1 MAPRNAAVAALLG
14 LVLLSSVML
23 ACGAI
28 EDDPP
33 RNPLEEDSAAATTPP
48 SPQAVATIAATPVPT
63 DVAGNVLPPPASLAE
78 PATGRA
84 IELLAEWLGA
94 PQPDFARVSVEATV
108 WPDACLGIA
117 QPISCA
123 QVVTPGFVVRLTDA
137 LGTPHTV
144 HIDGSGRRAR
154 WAGEAVA
161 SGIVTAIDMDT
172 SRLTVRLVDGHALEL
187 RIAPGTAW
195 DQQDT
200 PPSLVTRSVI
210 FGYDPASTPAAV
222 STLAWVV
229 VAPP

>member
-1 MAPRNAAVAALLG
+1 VVAVLALVFVSLA
-14 LVLLSSVML
+14 ML

-28 EDDPP
+28 DDDPPP
-33 RNPLEEDSAAATTPP
+33 RNPLAEDSAAATTTAVP
-48 SPQAVATIAATPVPT
+48 SPVNTVAATPLPT
-63 DVAGNVLPPPASLAE
+63 DVAGNVLPPSAGLAE

-84 IELLAEWLGA
+84 IELLAEWLGV
-94 PQPDFARVSVEATV
+94 PQTDFARVSTEATV

-137 LGTPHTV
+137 LGTPHSV

-161 SGIVTAIDMDT
+161 SGIVTAVDMDA
-172 SRLTVRLVDGHALEL
+172 SRMTVRLADGRTLEL
-187 RIAPGTAW
+187 RIAPGTTW

-200 PPSLVTRSVI
+200 PPSLVTRSVSI
-210 FGYDPASTPAAV
+210 GYDPPSSASAV
-222 STLAWVV
+222 PSLAWVV